1 MKQSS
6 RIKAY
11 KKKITF
17 SRGSSER
24 NKNLKKNFED
34 KLKQQYSF
42 VRKNL
47 FKTEQ
52 SKPTFDK

>member
-17 SRGSSER
+17 SRGSSD
-24 NKNLKKNFED
+24 KNLKKNFED

-47 FKTEQ
+47 FKTGQ